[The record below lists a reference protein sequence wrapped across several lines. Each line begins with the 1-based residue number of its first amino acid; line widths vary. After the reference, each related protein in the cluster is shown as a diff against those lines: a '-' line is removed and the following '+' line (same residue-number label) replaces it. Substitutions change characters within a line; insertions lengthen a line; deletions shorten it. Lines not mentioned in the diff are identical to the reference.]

1 MPSHHLRRPCAVGG
15 KVLRC
20 CSPPWVPFTRR
31 SSGHQLGGKFPVN
44 RMVLGS
50 EGRHTGPLT
59 VVGVPDPPA
68 ARRRGARGSDELHAL
83 GKKLH
88 DDPEGSALQV
98 CSQLCSSGMEAES
111 EIHIESRTGAG
122 PQSESLSRSFT
133 VSTGVQS
140 PDFGREF
147 RWRQRKAFQAI
158 GQTAHQ
164 FQ

>member
-1 MPSHHLRRPCAVGG
+1 M
-15 KVLRC
+15 
-20 CSPPWVPFTRR
+20 
-31 SSGHQLGGKFPVN
+31 N

-68 ARRRGARGSDELHAL
+68 ARLRGARGSDEMHAL

-111 EIHIESRTGAG
+111 EMSPGQGQVHSQNHCHGRSLLALVCRALTWKRVSMATE
-122 PQSESLSRSFT
+122 ESLSGHWSNGAP
-133 VSTGVQS
+133 VSVNVALNAS
-140 PDFGREF
+140 LS
-147 RWRQRKAFQAI
+147 
-158 GQTAHQ
+158 
-164 FQ
+164 